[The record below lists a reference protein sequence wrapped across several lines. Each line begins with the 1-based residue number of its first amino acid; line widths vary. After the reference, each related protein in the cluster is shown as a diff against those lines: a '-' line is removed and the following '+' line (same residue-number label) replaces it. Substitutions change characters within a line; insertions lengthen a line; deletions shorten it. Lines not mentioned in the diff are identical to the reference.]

1 MNFKKIRYEIQ
12 HCEVFQTC
20 RKIIAEELAVQL
32 IIDIKTVKA
41 RELKIKLGFNQ
52 LDPILTKQES
62 IGLRITKTFINEKL
76 IEDSYVKKFNYIID
90 FYLPE
95 KKLAIEVDELGHFDK
110 DQITENKWQKE
121 LEKYL
126 KCTFTIINPDEKDF
140 SAYDGL
146 GKIQTFIDK
155 LKHEDLKK
163 LKDEIKELKKTKN
176 H

>member
-1 MNFKKIRYEIQ
+1 MK
-12 HCEVFQTC
+12 
-20 RKIIAEELAVQL
+20 
-32 IIDIKTVKA
+32 
-41 RELKIKLGFNQ
+41 
-52 LDPILTKQES
+52 ILT
-62 IGLRITKTFINEKL
+62 L
-76 IEDSYVKKFNYIID
+76 KKFNYIID

-126 KCTFTIINPDEKDF
+126 KCTFSIINPDEKDF
-140 SAYDGL
+140 SADDRL